1 MLSTVTNRW
10 GTLLSDP
17 FEAVRREF
25 ARDLGFGGSGN
36 GIGQESRR
44 YGALSL
50 WEDDEK
56 VYIEIDVPGLQLE
69 DLNLT
74 MEGGQLWIRGERRMA
89 QHDEKCWYD
98 ERFYGGFQRAVSLQ
112 DTVDPNS
119 IDASLSDGVLSIT
132 LTKKPEYQPHRV
144 TVKYAGGP
152 KKEKRL
158 SQNN

>member
-1 MLSTVTNRW
+1 MLSTVANRW

-25 ARDLGFGGSGN
+25 AGDLGIAANGN
-36 GIGQESRR
+36 RTAHEARR

-50 WEDDEK
+50 WEDDQK
-56 VYIEIDVPGLQLE
+56 VYIEVDVPGMQLD
-69 DLNLT
+69 DLTLT
-74 MEGGQLWIRGERRMA
+74 MEGGQLWIRGERKFA
-89 QHDEKCWYD
+89 QHEEKCWYD

-112 DTVDPNS
+112 DTVDPS
-119 IDASLSDGVLSIT
+119 TIDAALCDGVLSIT

-144 TVKYAGGP
+144 AVKYAGGQ

-158 SQNN
+158 SQSN

>member
-1 MLSTVTNRW
+1 MLSTVNSRW

-25 ARDLGFGGSGN
+25 ARDFGLAN
-36 GIGQESRR
+36 GTGIAPEARR

-50 WEDDEK
+50 WEDDQK
-56 VYIEIDVPGLQLE
+56 VYIEIDVPGMQLE

-74 MEGGQLWIRGERRMA
+74 MEAGQLWIRGERKFT

-98 ERFYGGFQRAVSLQ
+98 ERFYGNFQRAVSLQ
-112 DTVDPNS
+112 DTIDPNS

-144 TVKYAGGP
+144 AVKYSGS

-158 SQNN
+158 EQNCAK